1 MRPSAVARRVLHL
14 RLVHRLPSTLALA
27 LALAAGPGALL
38 GCADLPGAA
47 ADDPNAGLLRD
58 FVDGKFDDA
67 GHPLNAKVIPAPVEC
82 GDSDDAG
89 AVALDGT
96 CELAVPAGAT
106 TGRLTLNARVRV
118 RQHASAGAIV
128 TVTALDAGGATL
140 ATETL
145 TVARLRALDH
155 WLDLPIHVESGAVAQ
170 LRITPAAGAHV
181 DLDYVEVFPRR
192 LGVVI
197 SPGSGVTAA
206 ADPITFEVPAGQRLE
221 KLTADGVDLLPT
233 LERLLDD
240 GRATRTTT
248 AFRTLYTTTV
258 GDLLPGRA
266 DVTELR
272 VHASGDSSRV
282 QLRATPAP
290 CVFEGD
296 PAGARVLVTGFQP
309 FPADGWHENVS
320 AVAVGALDPASLTGA
335 RVMRLVLPVEYDRAA
350 AMITEVITRC
360 APAHVISFGQGGGA
374 IALEET
380 AYNLQDTGELAGGAP
395 DNRGIIRA
403 ATPIAADGPATRATR
418 LPLGA
423 IEEALGALGEAPE
436 RSDDPGRYICNNVM
450 YRDVE
455 AIAATGGRAGF
466 IHLPYTTAFD
476 DDARARWGRVAA
488 AAVQATVDAPE

>member
-1 MRPSAVARRVLHL
+1 MRPPDVARRVLRL
-14 RLVHRLPSTLALA
+14 RLVRRLPSTLALA

-38 GCADLPGAA
+38 GCADLPDAA
-47 ADDPNAGLLRD
+47 PADPNAGLLRD

-67 GHPLNAKVIPAPVEC
+67 GHPLNAKVIPAPAAC
-82 GDSDDAG
+82 GDSDGAG
-89 AVALDGT
+89 AIALDAT
-96 CELAVPAGAT
+96 CELPLPAGAMA
-106 TGRLTLNARVRV
+106 GRLTLNARIRV
-118 RQHASAGAIV
+118 RQHASAGTIV
-128 TVTALDAGGATL
+128 TVTALDDSGATL
-140 ATETL
+140 ATEAL
-145 TVARLRALDH
+145 TVARLRARDR
-155 WLDLPIHVESGAVAQ
+155 WLDLPVHVEGGAVAR
-170 LRITPAAGAHV
+170 LRITVASSAQV

-197 SPGSGVTAA
+197 SPGSGVTAD
-206 ADPITFEVPAGQRLE
+206 ADPITFEVPAGKRLE
-221 KLTADGVDLLPT
+221 RLTADGVDVLPLLT
-233 LERLLDD
+233 RLLED
-240 GRATRTTT
+240 GRATRITT

-258 GDLLPGRA
+258 GDLVPGRA

-296 PAGARVLVTGFQP
+296 PAGTPVLVTGFQP
-309 FPADGWHENVS
+309 FPADGWHENIS
-320 AVAVGALDPASLTGA
+320 AVAVGALDPATLTGA
-335 RVMRLVLPVEYDRAA
+335 QVMRLVLPVEYDRAA
-350 AMITEVITRC
+350 AMITEVIARC

-380 AYNLQDTGELAGGAP
+380 AYNLQDTGELSGGAP

-403 ATPIAADGPATRATR
+403 ATPIAAAGPATRASR
-418 LPLGA
+418 LPLAA
-423 IEEALGALGEAPE
+423 IDEALLALGETPG

-455 AIAATGGRAGF
+455 AIEASGGRAGF
-466 IHLPYTTAFD
+466 IHLPYTTSFD
-476 DDARARWGRVAA
+476 DAARARWGRVAA